1 MASSREEGE
10 LVESSSSSG
19 EEDSDEESG
28 KQGPSALKFK
38 NDGSFLEMFKK
49 MQDGQSTQAAAPV
62 KKDSTQL
69 KIPERDDS
77 SPAEKTMKKE
87 DPPAAQKKPGLMSI
101 VSSPSET
108 AISAVESVKL
118 TFLFQG
124 WARQSRRFHIQ
135 SYCSINTNGRV
146 ISISVQV
153 GKRRGGKSL
162 PVGVVKKQ
170 KKPEEEDETVSFHQT
185 KFVVINT

>member
-1 MASSREEGE
+1 MASTREEGE

-77 SPAEKTMKKE
+77 SPAEKTTKKE

-124 WARQSRRFHIQ
+124 
-135 SYCSINTNGRV
+135 
-146 ISISVQV
+146 
-153 GKRRGGKSL
+153 
-162 PVGVVKKQ
+162 
-170 KKPEEEDETVSFHQT
+170 
-185 KFVVINT
+185 